1 MAINDVVGSVACVDW
16 RREPQTLTG
25 GGPWDLVI
33 AADVLYVRDNV
44 DALLRLLPR
53 LTDAAIVADPSRTGG
68 RDFLAAARRLFTIDT
83 ERDPVRERVVVHRL
97 RRGRGRGR

>member
-1 MAINDVVGSVACVDW
+1 VFWPVLLGFVRIATHPAILPRPLPLAVA
-16 RREPQTLTG
+16 L
-25 GGPWDLVI
+25 
-33 AADVLYVRDNV
+33 DNV

-83 ERDPVRERVVVHRL
+83 QRDPVRERVVVHRL